1 MSLVKAQLYTAMD
14 PVPRKYY
21 GLGRDEQKMK
31 AQFSQIAE
39 ESTTDEPT
47 REFTE
52 FGGPQN
58 LSFKAE
64 NAAMTIRTIQAGPVK
79 RVSAATFAAALEIS
93 YEAVRDSKYKA
104 IASSAKALG
113 RATEKTPE
121 RLFAQFLDRS
131 HDTAYPVTAD
141 GLPLF
146 SASHVTPYG
155 TTFSNTLSGAP
166 ALSETALE
174 DVITA
179 LRTTIG
185 PDGELSPVM
194 FKQLIVPS
202 SMSVLAEKLTTSP
215 KTLGSNFNDPSVI
228 NGKKFMTFDYLTN
241 TTRWIVQTDADNGF
255 YWDWREKPQFER
267 DNVALIMQA
276 IYIAFFRAMWGAEDP
291 RCAFSSNAV

>member
-21 GLGRDEQKMK
+21 GLGRDAQKMK
-31 AQFSQIAE
+31 AQFSQIADV
-39 ESTTDEPT
+39 STTDEPT

-58 LSFKAE
+58 LQLKPE
-64 NAAMTIRTIQAGPVK
+64 NSPMVVRTIQAGPVK
-79 RVSAATFAAALEIS
+79 RVSAATYAAALEIS

-131 HDTAYPVTAD
+131 HDTSYPVTAD
-141 GLPLF
+141 GLPLC
-146 SASHVTPYG
+146 SASHLNPYG
-155 TTFSNTLSGAP
+155 QTFSNTLSGAP

-174 DVITA
+174 DVMTA
-179 LRTTIG
+179 LRTTTG

-202 SMSVLAEKLTTSP
+202 SLSVLAEKLTTSP
-215 KTLGSNFNDPSVI
+215 KTLGSNFNDPSVV

-241 TTRWIVQTDADNGF
+241 NTRWFVQTDADNGF
-255 YWDWREKPQFER
+255 YWEWRESPQFER

-291 RCAFSSNAV
+291 RCVYDSNAV

>member
-21 GLGRDEQKMK
+21 GLGRDAQKMK
-31 AQFSQIAE
+31 AQFSQIADV
-39 ESTTDEPT
+39 STTDEPT

-58 LSFKAE
+58 LQLKPE
-64 NAAMTIRTIQAGPVK
+64 NSPMVVRTIQAGPVK
-79 RVSAATFAAALEIS
+79 RVSAATYAAALEIS

-141 GLPLF
+141 GLPLC
-146 SASHVTPYG
+146 SASHLNPYG
-155 TTFSNTLSGAP
+155 QTFSNTLSGAP

-174 DVITA
+174 DVMTA
-179 LRTTIG
+179 LRTTTG

-202 SMSVLAEKLTTSP
+202 SLAVLAEKLTTSP
-215 KTLGSNFNDPSVI
+215 KTLGSNFNDPSVV

-241 TTRWIVQTDADNGF
+241 NTRWFVQTDADNGF
-255 YWDWREKPQFER
+255 YWDWRESPQFER
-267 DNVALIMQA
+267 DNVASLMQA
-276 IYIAFFRAMWGAEDP
+276 VYIAFFRAMWGAEDP
-291 RCAFSSNAV
+291 RCVYDSNAV

>member
-1 MSLVKAQLYTAMD
+1 MSLTTASLFTMMD

-21 GLGRDEQKMK
+21 GLGRDAQKMK

-39 ESTTDEPT
+39 VSSTDEPI

-58 LSFKAE
+58 LEMKPE
-64 NAAMTIRTIQAGPVK
+64 NAAMTVRTIQAGPVK
-79 RVSAATFAAALEIS
+79 RVAAACYAAALQIS
-93 YEAVRDSKYKA
+93 REAAMDGKYKA
-104 IASSAKALG
+104 VASSAKALG

-121 RLFAQFLDRS
+121 RLFAQCLDRS
-131 HDTAYPVTAD
+131 HNTAYPVTAD

-146 SASHVTPYG
+146 SASHLTPYG
-155 TTFSNTLSGAP
+155 VTFSNTLSGAP

-174 DVITA
+174 DVMTA

-202 SMSVLAEKLTTSP
+202 SMAVLAEKLTTSP
-215 KTLGSNFNDPSVI
+215 KTLGSNFNDPSVV
-228 NGKKFMTFDYLTN
+228 NGKKFMVFDYLTN

-255 YWDWREKPQFER
+255 YWQWRESPQFER
-267 DNVALIMQA
+267 DNVALILQA
-276 IYIAFFRAMWGAEDP
+276 VYIAFFRAMWGAEDP
-291 RCAFSSNAV
+291 RCAYSSNAV